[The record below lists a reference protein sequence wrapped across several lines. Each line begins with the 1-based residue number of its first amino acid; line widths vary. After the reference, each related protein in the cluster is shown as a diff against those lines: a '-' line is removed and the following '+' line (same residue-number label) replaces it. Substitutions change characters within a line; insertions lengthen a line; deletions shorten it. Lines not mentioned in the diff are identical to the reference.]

1 MSYSL
6 RIDDI
11 VQNPDTTVDVFYT
24 SGIPPIPVTPSGNFR
39 HFASRSALITAI
51 NNIQSSSGIASL
63 TLIALIRGINA
74 DSTGTNKFK
83 SMSVGDTV
91 TVDFSNKSNIISVK
105 KDDSYN
111 KPGTGSSVRLLVDY
125 PGVPGGTILT
135 KSGEWYENP
144 GLKISIHEK
153 KVISSPE
160 EFGPN

>member
-1 MSYSL
+1 
-6 RIDDI
+6 
-11 VQNPDTTVDVFYT
+11 
-24 SGIPPIPVTPSGNFR
+24 
-39 HFASRSALITAI
+39 
-51 NNIQSSSGIASL
+51 
-63 TLIALIRGINA
+63 
-74 DSTGTNKFK
+74 
-83 SMSVGDTV
+83 MSVGDTV

-160 EFGPN
+160 EFGSN